1 MSLNG
6 TDGKKY
12 GLIIPSKK
20 PVREPVRTNIP
31 EKTFEDE
38 SDDEEDAKF
47 KQPNFDVKLE
57 TIKASLRKTTKIN
70 LEKALEEDATVFQYD
85 EVYDEI
91 NREKDQKLLEKSG
104 SVARKPRYVSKL
116 LKASAV
122 RKLEKELLTER
133 KAQREIEAEKEKYG
147 DKESFVT
154 GAYKEKMLEVRQ
166 LVEKRREEEAREA
179 VMDVT
184 KQDGLGGFYRYMF
197 QQKTGSQPSTS
208 RQSPGSSDKD
218 DSEPGMKKVVEET
231 ELPQHR
237 EGHSSKGE
245 ASPPRRKH
253 VDEVRHS
260 LLLQLYSRF
269 G

>member
-47 KQPNFDVKLE
+47 VSTPSADMCLW
-57 TIKASLRKTTKIN
+57 IYMTKIN

-154 GAYKEKMLEVRQ
+154 GAYK

-208 RQSPGSSDKD
+208 RQSPGSSDK
-218 DSEPGMKKVVEET
+218 V
-231 ELPQHR
+231 
-237 EGHSSKGE
+237 
-245 ASPPRRKH
+245 
-253 VDEVRHS
+253 S
-260 LLLQLYSRF
+260 LRSHLW
-269 G
+269 